1 MGASRRGRRVGIRR
15 VVAMTDPTYAQRET
29 LAEADAEDA
38 RDAVDDD
45 QADWLAERDQ
55 PRR

>member
-1 MGASRRGRRVGIRR
+1 
-15 VVAMTDPTYAQRET
+15 MTDPTYAQREI

-45 QADWLAERDQ
+45 QADWLAEHDQ
-55 PRR
+55 PR

>member
-1 MGASRRGRRVGIRR
+1 
-15 VVAMTDPTYAQRET
+15 MTDTTYAQREI

-45 QADWLAERDQ
+45 QADWLAEDEFEFRG
-55 PRR
+55 RW